1 MPQMSPDG
9 VATAPLLIH
18 VGLHKTG
25 TTWLQK
31 RVFQAKAE
39 REIEYC
45 GDIGLIYRQFIVPSF
60 ADFDPEQ
67 ARARFAP
74 LRAAA
79 TEKGRLA
86 VISGEN
92 LAGRPFH
99 GKFQREIVADRLAA
113 VLPDAHILIT
123 IREQNAVILS
133 MYGQYLRYGYTSSLR
148 AFLKEPPTDV
158 AHDPVLNRSF
168 YDYERL
174 IATYERR
181 FPANKILV
189 VPFEWMLAE
198 PAAMMERLSQG
209 TGIALTPVA
218 AETARQTT
226 NSAWSDLAYDALRH
240 MNRLESQDS
249 RWQLAPGMFRPNAM
263 AARIDR
269 LTPAFLRRRMHK
281 ARRQLVED
289 AIGNLYA
296 ASNHRVSQRIGIDLA
311 QYGYRTG

>member
-1 MPQMSPDG
+1 MQPMSPNG
-9 VATAPLLIH
+9 VAAAPLLIH

-31 RVFQAKAE
+31 LVFQAKAG

-45 GDIGLIYRQFIVPSF
+45 GDIGLIYREFIVPDF
-60 ADFDPEQ
+60 TDFDPDQ
-67 ARARFAP
+67 ARARFAA
-74 LRAAA
+74 LCA
-79 TEKGRLA
+79 TATDTGRLV

-99 GKFQREIVADRLAA
+99 AKFHREIVADRLAA
-113 VLPDAHILIT
+113 VFPEAHILIT

-148 AFLKEPPTDV
+148 AFLQEPPPEA

-174 IATYERR
+174 IATYEQR
-181 FPANKILV
+181 FPRHNILV

-198 PAAMMERLSQG
+198 PAAMIEHLSEG
-209 TGIALTPVA
+209 TGVELTPVA
-218 AETARQTT
+218 VETARQTT
-226 NSAWSDLAYDALRH
+226 NSAWSDLAYNSLRH
-240 MNRLESQDS
+240 LNRLESQDS
-249 RWQLAPGMFRPNAM
+249 RWQLSPGMFRPNAM

-269 LTPAFLRRRMHK
+269 LTPAFLRQRMHK
-281 ARRQLVED
+281 ARRQQVED
-289 AIGNLYA
+289 AIGNFYA
-296 ASNHRVSQRIGIDLA
+296 PSNRRVSERIGIDLE
-311 QYGYRTG
+311 QYGYRTS

>member
-1 MPQMSPDG
+1 
-9 VATAPLLIH
+9 
-18 VGLHKTG
+18 
-25 TTWLQK
+25 
-31 RVFQAKAE
+31 VFEAKAG

-60 ADFDPEQ
+60 ADFNPEQ

-99 GKFQREIVADRLAA
+99 AKFYREIVADRLAA
-113 VLPDAHILIT
+113 TFPDAHILIT

-148 AFLKEPPTDV
+148 AFLKEPPSD
-158 AHDPVLNRSF
+158 AAYDPVLNRSF

-181 FPANKILV
+181 FPGNKILV

-198 PAAMMERLSQG
+198 PAAMMERLSLG
-209 TGIALTPVA
+209 TGIALRPVA

-226 NSAWSDLAYDALRH
+226 NSAWSDLAYGALRH

-249 RWQLAPGMFRPNAM
+249 RWQLPPGKFRPNAM
-263 AARIDR
+263 AARIDW
-269 LTPAFLRRRMHK
+269 LTPAFLRQRMHM

-289 AIGNLYA
+289 EIGNLYA
-296 ASNHRVSQRIGIDLA
+296 TSNSRVSQIIGISLA
-311 QYGYRTG
+311 RYGYRTTRSPSRSKLT